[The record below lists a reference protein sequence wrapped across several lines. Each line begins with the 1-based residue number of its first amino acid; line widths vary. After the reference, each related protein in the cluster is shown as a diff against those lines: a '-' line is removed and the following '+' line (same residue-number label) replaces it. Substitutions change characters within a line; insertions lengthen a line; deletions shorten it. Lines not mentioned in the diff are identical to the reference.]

1 LTFCPTFFLIS
12 LPLTFRSRTARPAST
27 GKTWEQAKTQAECAD
42 YLFEM
47 AVKMIQAG
55 IPLVGEDKTPSKPF
69 F

>member
-1 LTFCPTFFLIS
+1 LTFSPTFFL
-12 LPLTFRSRTARPAST
+12 PLFRLSFLSHRTPALT

-69 F
+69 I